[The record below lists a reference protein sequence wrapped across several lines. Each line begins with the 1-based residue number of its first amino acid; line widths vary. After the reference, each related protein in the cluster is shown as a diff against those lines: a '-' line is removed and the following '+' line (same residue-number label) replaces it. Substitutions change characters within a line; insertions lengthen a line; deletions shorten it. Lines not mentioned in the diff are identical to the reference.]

1 MPLWLILLGV
11 GLGAYVVGR
20 AANVIPGLPGAQI
33 ISYTVASGGADYYTD
48 LGSSSVA
55 GQPNISTTVSGTI
68 PAGTLITALDSA
80 QVYVQ
85 TNTSSSG
92 QQFQQQGGYQSGTM
106 TIIPVVK
113 ATYNGAT
120 VWINRNELY

>member
-33 ISYTVASGGADYYTD
+33 ISYTVASGGADYYND
-48 LGSSSVA
+48 LASSSAA
-55 GQPNISTTVSGTI
+55 GQPNISSTPSGPV

-92 QQFQQQGGYQSGTM
+92 QYNMQGGMQSGTM
-106 TIIPVVK
+106 TLIPVVK